1 MNPRELLKI
10 ENQFCFA
17 AYAVS
22 RAVMQA
28 YEPLLADLDLTYPQ
42 YLAMLVLWER
52 DDITLKDLGDKLRLD
67 SGTLT
72 PLLKRLEG
80 KGLLTRS
87 RSKTDERALEIV
99 LTAAGKRLR
108 QKALKVPENLVCRLN
123 TPLVRVIKLR
133 DDLNELLRAM
143 EQQGDTV

>member
-1 MNPRELLKI
+1 MNPQELLKI

-52 DDITLKDLGDKLRLD
+52 DDITLKDLGEKLRLD

-80 KGLLTRS
+80 KGLLTRT

-99 LTAAGKRLR
+99 LTAAGKKLR

-123 TPLVRVIKLR
+123 TPLARIIKLR
-133 DDLNELLRAM
+133 DELNDLLRAM
-143 EQQGDTV
+143 EQQGDPV